1 MSVSKPKPK
10 FRSRSRRRSF
20 TPISKDENFIYFDEA
35 EVVETLPGVTFKVK
49 VKRELDKDK
58 ELSPIYLV
66 CGLKPILI
74 KRRVLIIRGDRV
86 RVVVNP
92 LDMYFDEEKAILK
105 GTIFERK

>member
-1 MSVSKPKPK
+1 VSISKPKFK
-10 FRSRSRRRSF
+10 RRRRQIVE
-20 TPISKDENFIYFDEA
+20 TTKDENFVYFDEA

-58 ELSPIYLV
+58 ELAPIFIV
-66 CGLKPILI
+66 CGLKPLLI
-74 KRRVLIIRGDRV
+74 KRRVSIIRGDRV

-92 LDMYFDEEKAILK
+92 IDMYFDEEKGILK